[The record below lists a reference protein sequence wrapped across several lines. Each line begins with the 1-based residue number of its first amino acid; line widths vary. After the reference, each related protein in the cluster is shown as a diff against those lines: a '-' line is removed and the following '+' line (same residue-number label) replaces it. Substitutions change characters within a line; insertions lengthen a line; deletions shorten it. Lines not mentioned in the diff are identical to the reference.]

1 MPQPHRYY
9 RMATRIRAD
18 LVTTENHTV
27 RVAVGSTPARIGTL
41 AVEGFLGRT
50 WHVETTMTTAEVD
63 TLVSA
68 ALAAGVDTNPTIPV
82 VATTANAIVSGPAD
96 LIVSDEPP
104 QHGTIKVTLNGAGP
118 LAIVS
123 NRPS

>member
-1 MPQPHRYY
+1 M
-9 RMATRIRAD
+9 
-18 LVTTENHTV
+18 TTENHTV
-27 RVAVGSTPARIGTL
+27 RVTIGSTAERIGTL
-41 AVEGFLGRT
+41 VVEGFLGRT

-63 TLVSA
+63 ALVSA

-82 VATTANAIVSGPAD
+82 VAKTTSSTVSGPAD

-104 QHGTIKVTLNGAGP
+104 HGGTLNVTLNGVGP